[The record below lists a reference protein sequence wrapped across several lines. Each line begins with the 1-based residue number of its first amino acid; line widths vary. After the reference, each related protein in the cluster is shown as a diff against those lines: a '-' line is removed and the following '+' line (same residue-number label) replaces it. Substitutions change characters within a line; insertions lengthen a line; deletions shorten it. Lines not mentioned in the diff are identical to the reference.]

1 MQCLGK
7 KKKKKKKNYGLELS
21 GYSVEARKMVRA
33 GYPSVGLIP
42 FPRTGRSVAMSEPES
57 PELPKRF
64 FGLKQTGKA
73 VQES

>member
-1 MQCLGK
+1 
-7 KKKKKKKNYGLELS
+7 
-21 GYSVEARKMVRA
+21 MVRA

-73 VQES
+73 VQESWLSKVKNKKCLKASCWVPLVMFRS